1 MRVATKGRYAVTAM
15 LDLAEQAIHHKPQAL
30 ASISERQ
37 AISLSYLEQL
47 FCKLRQAQ
55 LVESA
60 RGPGGGYLLARSPVN
75 ITVADIIIAVDGIDS
90 EPQEAD
96 QTSSALWATLHQQM
110 LSYLASVTLASLMDE
125 QLVKKVDQAFSENQL
140 KRLAQVIAHKEARV
154 KKVTQA
160 EQTPKKAAVKKSPID
175 KKPVVNSVFN
185 WGKFLV
191 KTR

>member
-75 ITVADIIIAVDGIDS
+75 ITVADIIIAVDGIDN
-90 EPQEAD
+90 EPQDSDA
-96 QTSSALWATLHQQM
+96 SSTALWTTLHQQM
-110 LSYLASVTLASLMDE
+110 LAYLGSVTLASLMDE

-140 KRLAQVIAHKEARV
+140 KRLAEVIANKEARV

-160 EQTPKKAAVKKSPID
+160 ESTPKKAVPKKSKE

>member
-75 ITVADIIIAVDGIDS
+75 ITVADIIIAVDGIDN
-90 EPQEAD
+90 EPQDSDA
-96 QTSSALWATLHQQM
+96 SSTALWATLHQQM
-110 LSYLASVTLASLMDE
+110 LAYLGSVTLASLMDE

-140 KRLAQVIAHKEARV
+140 KRLAEVIAHKEARV

-160 EQTPKKAAVKKSPID
+160 ESAPKKAVPKKSND